1 MTYHRYVATNKG
13 GPEILQWQEF
23 ESASPQ
29 DGEVAVKVE
38 ASGVLLADVLWQMG
52 ITPVGPKHPF
62 TPGYDLVGVI
72 EELGPGVSGLA
83 RGQRVAAMIQYGGY
97 TEFATLPADRLVQVP
112 EGVDPKLA
120 AAATTSYL
128 TAFMLIHNEGQ
139 LQAGDVLLAHGAG
152 GGTGSAVVEVANLAG
167 VKAYGTASRGKHDL
181 VAAKGGLPID
191 YKTQDFAEVFR
202 TSEPTGVDF
211 VVDPIGGDVTA
222 RSLRLLKRGGKL
234 VSTATIQAFQEGSSR
249 LATVFGLLRL
259 PLWSLTHPGKK
270 AYFWDVTSSA
280 GKDLAQYRKDLAAV
294 FDLLKAGKLEPEIG
308 EVMQLQDAPKAQQL
322 LLDYQA
328 QGKIVLLS

>member
-1 MTYHRYVATNKG
+1 VKYHRYMATDKG

-23 ESASPQ
+23 EPAPPR

-62 TPGYDLVGVI
+62 TPGYDVVGVI
-72 EELGPGVSGLA
+72 DELGPGVNGLE
-83 RGQRVAAMIQYGGY
+83 RGQRVAAIIQYGGY
-97 TEFATLPADRLVQVP
+97 TEYATLPADRLVQVP
-112 EGVDPKLA
+112 EGVNPKSA

-139 LQAGDVLLAHGAG
+139 LKAGDVLLSHGAG
-152 GGTGSAVVEVANLAG
+152 GGTGSAVVELANLAG
-167 VKAYGTASRGKHDL
+167 VKAYGTASKAKHGL
-181 VAAKGGLPID
+181 VEAKGGLPID
-191 YKTQDFAEVFR
+191 YKTQDFAEVIR

-234 VSTATIQAFQEGSSR
+234 VSTATIQSFQEGSSR

-259 PLWSLTHPGKK
+259 PLWSLTHPDKK
-270 AYFWDVTSSA
+270 AYFWDVTAAA

-294 FDLLKAGKLEPEIG
+294 FDLLNVGKVEPEIG
-308 EVMQLQDAPKAQQL
+308 EVMQLKDAPKAQQL
-322 LLDYQA
+322 LLDYA
-328 QGKIVLLS
+328 VQGKIVLVS